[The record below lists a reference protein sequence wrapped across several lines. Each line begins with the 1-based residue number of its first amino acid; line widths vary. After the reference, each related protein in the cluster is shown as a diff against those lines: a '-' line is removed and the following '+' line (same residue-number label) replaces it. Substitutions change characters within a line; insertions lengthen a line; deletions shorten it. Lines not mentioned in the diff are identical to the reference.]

1 MYLAHWSIA
10 RSGGGRET
18 TASGIGWELFRNYL
32 IAKEKFRPDFF
43 LYENNKSAAP
53 AIKSQIGQEL
63 GVDLMHINSA
73 LVSAQ
78 NRERFYAI
86 NWHVAQ
92 PEDRGVLL
100 KDVLLDDTDAT
111 GYRIKDLTESEM
123 LYMLRTVGT
132 ERESKSRNH
141 FDFQHHSCEWNDKSS
156 CVVANC
162 AKGVPYNVLVQRVG
176 NAGVGCLRI
185 GTIENEAKNQ
195 SKHDSKQ
202 YRIYSPGAKATTL
215 CGEGGGVGAKTG
227 LYLVPTKHTA
237 GRPIY
242 TVKNHVITVAGDD
255 YYINLDDGDY
265 MVRKLLPEEAEL
277 LQTLPVGYTAS
288 VSTTQRLRG
297 LGNGWTAEVII
308 HILNGAIG
316 DLPRDTPLQV
326 LSMYDGIGTGRYC
339 LDKMGFTNVEYHA
352 YEIDKYAMKVAST
365 NYPDII
371 QHGDA
376 FQLRDDGWRLN

>member
-1 MYLAHWSIA
+1 M
-10 RSGGGRET
+10 
-18 TASGIGWELFRNYL
+18 NYV

-53 AIKSQIGQEL
+53 GIKAQISQEL
-63 GVDLMHINSA
+63 GQPLWENNAA

-78 NRERFYAI
+78 NRERFYVF
-86 NWHVAQ
+86 NWEVDQ
-92 PEDRGVLL
+92 PEDRGIVLR
-100 KDVLLDDTDAT
+100 DILLDDAEST
-111 GYRIKDLTESEM
+111 GYTIKDLTENEM
-123 LYMLRTVGT
+123 LYMLRTVGGKK
-132 ERESKSRNH
+132 ERNH
-141 FDFQHHSCEWNDKSS
+141 FDFGYQSYDWKDKSA
-156 CVVANC
+156 CVVANWC
-162 AKGVPYNVLVQRVG
+162 KDVPYNVLVQKIQNSCV
-176 NAGVGCLRI
+176 RI
-185 GTIENEAKNQ
+185 GTIENSAKNQ

-202 YRIYSPGAKATTL
+202 YRIYHPDAKATTL

-227 LYLVPTKHTA
+227 LYLVPTQYTE

-242 TVKNHVITVAGDD
+242 TVKDNTINVAGND

-265 MVRKLLPEEAEL
+265 MVRKLLPEEAEQL
-277 LQTLPVGYTAS
+277 MTMPIGYTKA

-297 LGNGWTAEVII
+297 LGNGWCAEVII
-308 HILNGAIG
+308 HILNGALG
-316 DLPRDTPLQV
+316 DLPRDTPIQV

-352 YEIDKYAMKVAST
+352 YEIDPYAMKVSAS

-376 FQLRDDGWRLN
+376 FQVRADDWCLPTN

>member
-1 MYLAHWSIA
+1 M
-10 RSGGGRET
+10 
-18 TASGIGWELFRNYL
+18 
-32 IAKEKFRPDFF
+32 
-43 LYENNKSAAP
+43 YENNKSAAP
-53 AIKSQIGQEL
+53 AIKDQISREL
-63 GVDLMHINSA
+63 GVDLMYINSA

-78 NRERFYAI
+78 NRERFYCF
-86 NWHVAQ
+86 NWGVDQ
-92 PEDRGVLL
+92 PEDRGIIL
-100 KDVLLDDTDAT
+100 KDILLDDADTT
-111 GYRIKDLTESEM
+111 GYRIKDLTENEM
-123 LYMLRTVGT
+123 LYMLRTVG
-132 ERESKSRNH
+132 ESRESNWQRNH
-141 FDFQHHSCEWNDKSS
+141 FTGYAYWSGDWKPKSS
-156 CVVANC
+156 CVLANWS
-162 AKGVPYNVLVQRVG
+162 KGVPYNVLVQRVG

-202 YRIYSPGAKATTL
+202 YRIYSPNAKATTL

-227 LYLVPTKHTA
+227 LYLVPTQYTA

-242 TVKNHVITVAGDD
+242 TVRDNLITVAGNE

-265 MVRKLLPEEAEL
+265 MVRKLLPEEAEQ
-277 LQTLPVGYTAS
+277 LQTLPIGYTSA
-288 VSTTQRLRG
+288 VSATQRLRG

-308 HILNGAIG
+308 HILTGALG
-316 DLPRDTPLQV
+316 DLPRDTPIQV

-352 YEIDKYAMKVAST
+352 YEIDPYAMKVSAS

-376 FQLRDDGWRLN
+376 FQVREDDWCL

>member
-1 MYLAHWSIA
+1 M
-10 RSGGGRET
+10 
-18 TASGIGWELFRNYL
+18 
-32 IAKEKFRPDFF
+32 
-43 LYENNKSAAP
+43 
-53 AIKSQIGQEL
+53 
-63 GVDLMHINSA
+63 
-73 LVSAQ
+73 
-78 NRERFYAI
+78 
-86 NWHVAQ
+86 
-92 PEDRGVLL
+92 
-100 KDVLLDDTDAT
+100 
-111 GYRIKDLTESEM
+111 
-123 LYMLRTVGT
+123 
-132 ERESKSRNH
+132 
-141 FDFQHHSCEWNDKSS
+141 
-156 CVVANC
+156 
-162 AKGVPYNVLVQRVG
+162 
-176 NAGVGCLRI
+176 
-185 GTIENEAKNQ
+185 
-195 SKHDSKQ
+195 
-202 YRIYSPGAKATTL
+202 
-215 CGEGGGVGAKTG
+215 
-227 LYLVPTKHTA
+227 PTKHTA

-242 TVKNHVITVAGDD
+242 TVKNNVITVAGDD